1 MSDKKSEKQIE
12 SEKKYKKYYEKN
24 PIRFLFMD
32 DINKSGKKPR
42 GRGELKKQKERIKQ
56 YLKDTNQRPMEPSF
70 GIEIN
75 PDLKSKGGSVKKYS
89 RGGGAAVQG
98 TKFKGSY

>member
-1 MSDKKSEKQIE
+1 
-12 SEKKYKKYYEKN
+12 
-24 PIRFLFMD
+24 
-32 DINKSGKKPR
+32 
-42 GRGELKKQKERIKQ
+42 
-56 YLKDTNQRPMEPSF
+56 MEPSF

>member
-1 MSDKKSEKQIE
+1 
-12 SEKKYKKYYEKN
+12 
-24 PIRFLFMD
+24 MD
-32 DINKSGKKPR
+32 EINKSGKKPR
-42 GRGELKKQKERIKQ
+42 SRGELKREKERIKQ
-56 YLKDTNQRPMEPSF
+56 YLKDTNQRPMESSF

-89 RGGGAAVQG
+89 RGGGVAVQG